1 MDVSSSVR
9 RAGRLGRPVGAIL
22 GVFLGAALITIGCA
36 APAQAEDSAPTAN
49 QLRYQFD
56 QDLHITYWS
65 PEAFGCKKPAVQEA
79 IERTE
84 AEINRVVNAYYGYFR
99 EAPPGTAVS
108 PTADALRG
116 IIDHLKDIIAR
127 LKALPNCPP
136 NTPDAGG
143 HLPPEEPNLNV
154 DVVPDQNGGQGQNGS
169 GQGQNGSGQDQN
181 GGQGDNGGGQDGN
194 GGGQDGNGGSPGG
207 NGNGQGGYNPG
218 QGSGCMN
225 GQFYCGSMQSNSH
238 EGSNG
243 NGHSKGH

>member
-1 MDVSSSVR
+1 MNVSSSVR
-9 RAGRLGRPVGAIL
+9 RSGKLGRRVGAL
-22 GVFLGAALITIGCA
+22 QALGAIHGIFLTA
-36 APAQAEDSAPTAN
+36 AIMAFGFAARAQAEDSAPTAN

-65 PEAFGCKKPAVQEA
+65 PEAFGCQKPSVQEA
-79 IERTE
+79 IERTR

-99 EAPPGTAVS
+99 EAPPGKAVS

-127 LKALPNCPP
+127 LERLPPCPP

-143 HLPPEEPNLNV
+143 HLPPEQPDLNV
-154 DVVPDQNGGQGQNGS
+154 EVVPDENGGQDQNGGGEGPGGGQN
-169 GQGQNGSGQDQN
+169 QN

-194 GGGQDGNGGSPGG
+194 GGGPGE
-207 NGNGQGGYNPG
+207 NGNGDGGTNPG
-218 QGSGCMN
+218 QGGGCLYG
-225 GQFYCGSMQSNSH
+225 GQFYCGSMQSNNH